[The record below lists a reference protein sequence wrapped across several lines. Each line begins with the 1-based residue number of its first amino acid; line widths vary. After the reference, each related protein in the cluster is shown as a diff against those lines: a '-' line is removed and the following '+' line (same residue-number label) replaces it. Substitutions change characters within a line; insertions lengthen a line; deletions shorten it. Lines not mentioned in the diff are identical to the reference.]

1 MKTLLFSYK
10 MALYLEIFIHCV
22 NALLLGQQARWS
34 PCSCL
39 LGWSIGTVRVHCTP
53 YSSCPYFVSASLR
66 RRVVCVIL
74 ESGMK
79 KRAWKTGLLNEMM
92 LITLVLTDLNLSSIW
107 SNVPPTYSEL
117 EKKCLLSIL
126 KNYYYAHCALW
137 FIMGDGGTRLG
148 KDAHWVI
155 LPFA

>member
-1 MKTLLFSYK
+1 MKFHFWQFLNFSLVEELVFGHFWNCK
-10 MALYLEIFIHCV
+10 KWNLVKHFFRECGFMRFFCLDFFKFS
-22 NALLLGQQARWS
+22 GQL
-34 PCSCL
+34 CS
-39 LGWSIGTVRVHCTP
+39 
-53 YSSCPYFVSASLR
+53 R